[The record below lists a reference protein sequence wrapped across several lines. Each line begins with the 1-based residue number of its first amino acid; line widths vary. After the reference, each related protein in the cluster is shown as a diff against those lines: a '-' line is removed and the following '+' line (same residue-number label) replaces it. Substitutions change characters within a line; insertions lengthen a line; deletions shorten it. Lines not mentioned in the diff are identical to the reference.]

1 MFVYKI
7 KIDEFLNGEKSNVEL
22 DHKLMVVTQRNQ
34 AGDLKSIF
42 DDIQVSFLNTN
53 GKEFL

>member
-53 GKEFL
+53 GKEFV